1 MLSSKARWFAD
12 RQARVGLIKMLRR
25 RTRYSPRISPC
36 VVGRSPAIMAA
47 ARRCPKFPKEKIDA
61 SSATDGDRRRVLWR
75 CARPGA
81 SRQDGFVGE
90 KHDCRQRRRKT
101 RDPEVAQLRH
111 PGGVAGDGE
120 ELH

>member
-47 ARRCPKFPKEKIDA
+47 ARRCPKFPEEKIDA
-61 SSATDGDRRRVLWR
+61 NCATDGDRRRVLWR
-75 CARPGA
+75 CVCP
-81 SRQDGFVGE
+81 SSSDQDGSVGE
-90 KHDCRQRRRKT
+90 KHDHRQRGRKP
-101 RDPEVAQLRH
+101 RDIEVEKLRYS
-111 PGGVAGDGE
+111 G
-120 ELH
+120 